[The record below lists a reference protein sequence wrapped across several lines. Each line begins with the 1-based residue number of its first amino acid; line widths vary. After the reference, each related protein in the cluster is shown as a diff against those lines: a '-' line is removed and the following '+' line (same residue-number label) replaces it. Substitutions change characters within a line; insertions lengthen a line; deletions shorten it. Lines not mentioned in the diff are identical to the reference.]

1 MPAHEV
7 QVRVRYAETD
17 KMGLV
22 YYGNYFTYF
31 EVGRTDLLRRV
42 GMPYSQLEAEG
53 IYFPVVD
60 AQCKYLGAARYEDL
74 LTVRTW
80 ISNVRRTRLEFSYEI
95 RRDGDQALVATGA
108 TTLVCM
114 NKDFKPIEIP
124 ERLREL
130 VTAELGGCGNHGP
143 ACTR

>member
-1 MPAHEV
+1 
-7 QVRVRYAETD
+7 
-17 KMGLV
+17 MGLV

-31 EVGRTDLLRRV
+31 EVGRTELLREL
-42 GMPYSQLEAEG
+42 GMPYSQMEAQG

-80 ISNVRRTRLEFSYEI
+80 ISGVRRTRLEFSYEI
-95 RRDGDQALVATGA
+95 QRDGDQALVATGV

-114 NKDFKPIEIP
+114 NKDFKPTEIP
-124 ERLREL
+124 ERLRAL
-130 VTAELGGCGNHGP
+130 VMAEVEQRGTEVRPKNAHSP
-143 ACTR
+143 A